1 MHTGDMGGDSARE
14 KLAERRLE
22 ERAVRE
28 GWHIPH
34 EYRVR
39 ILQRLIDVV
48 RAGDEAGPRRRRAI
62 RRPSRSYF
70 RGRSSGRA
78 GDEAGPRQVL
88 GAARALIG
96 ADLRQ
101 QQLDL
106 QREQLDIQRERL
118 ELARDQLDGAR
129 AGALDP
135 AVIRAEAERLEAE
148 RLAERAR
155 DGDGPHDPALHG

>member
-48 RAGDEAGPRRRRAI
+48 
-62 RRPSRSYF
+62 
-70 RGRSSGRA
+70 RA

-155 DGDGPHDPALHG
+155 DGDGPPDPALHG